1 MAGQYHILLGVLV
14 LFIANFKMHLFVL
27 WVDVFGKEITSS
39 YHRAQMF
46 IVIIESSKHH
56 QSKPRSLL

>member
-1 MAGQYHILLGVLV
+1 MAGQYHILLGFSV
-14 LFIANFKMHLFVL
+14 LFIANFKMLLFVL
-27 WVDVFGKEITSS
+27 WVDVFGKEIASS

-46 IVIIESSKHH
+46 IVIIDGNKYR